1 MARKPSARILVGD
14 AAIEWARLTACEYH
28 APQFRRDK
36 FTPYIMH
43 PMAVAK
49 AVSSWQAKCVAWL
62 HDVLEDTNCTKRVLI
77 ERLPKSIVDA
87 VVLLTRSQDDDYE
100 EYITRVKN
108 NQLAALVKIADIQH
122 NLSDKPTAKQKA
134 RYEKALKIL
143 LPSVSNVSASANKPN
158 IREDVRGLLENRH
171 AAKLK
176 FTYCFPGC
184 DPTGNPLPCYADITM
199 TVHDI
204 VNWYRL
210 LRMPNA
216 CDVDV
221 LTQFLD
227 STKYWVQVGF

>member
-28 APQFRRDK
+28 APQLRRDRA
-36 FTPYIMH
+36 TPYIMH
-43 PMAVAK
+43 PTAVAE

-62 HDVLEDTNCTKRVLI
+62 HDVLEDTNCTKRVLLA
-77 ERLPKSIVDA
+77 RLPKSIVDA
-87 VVLLTRSQDDDYE
+87 VVLLTKSQDDDYE
-100 EYITRVKN
+100 EYITRVKA
-108 NQLAALVKIADIQH
+108 NQLATLVKIADIQH

-134 RYEKALKIL
+134 KYEKALKIL
-143 LPSVSNVSASANKPN
+143 NPIVSNVSKSADKPN
-158 IREDVRGLLENRH
+158 IREDVQALLENRH

-176 FTYCFPGC
+176 FTYCFQGC
-184 DPTGNPLPCYADITM
+184 DPMGFPLPCYADITM

-216 CDVDV
+216 WDVDV
-221 LTQFLD
+221 LTRFLD
-227 STKYWVQVGF
+227 SVEYWVQVGG